1 MKAVFDT
8 NILIDY
14 LNGVQRAA
22 TEIERCSSP
31 VISIISWM
39 EVMAGVKDS
48 PHEMLTRSFLRKFS
62 TQDITSEVAEEAV
75 SIQAGRR
82 IKLPDAI
89 VLATARVHRCS
100 LVTRNTKDFPG
111 NDPDICV
118 PYKL

>member
-22 TEIERCSSP
+22 TEIERCSDP
-31 VISIISWM
+31 LISVISWM
-39 EVMAGVKDS
+39 EVMAGAKDL
-48 PHEMLTRSFLRKFS
+48 PLEMLARSFLRRF
-62 TQDITSEVAEEAV
+62 TIQDITPDVAEVAV
-75 SIQAGRR
+75 SIRAGTR

-89 VLATARVHRCS
+89 VLATARIHGCS
-100 LVTRNTKDFPG
+100 LVTRNTKDFRAS
-111 NDPDICV
+111 DPRIRV